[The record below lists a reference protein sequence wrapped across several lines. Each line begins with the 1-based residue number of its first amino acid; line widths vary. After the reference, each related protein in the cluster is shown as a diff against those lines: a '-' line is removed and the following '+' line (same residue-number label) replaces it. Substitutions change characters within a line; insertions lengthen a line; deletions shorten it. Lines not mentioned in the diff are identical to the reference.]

1 MAQRSSTNSSGAFGA
16 GSSSKRERD
25 SESGAEQ
32 SASGSKRSRMADAG
46 AVREEREEIQREDG
60 EEVET
65 QQVPDEA
72 SQLANELCPIT
83 DKNTRP
89 FRLMDMP
96 PEIRIEIYRACLTRP
111 FDVLLSKEPK
121 PVDREKEREE
131 ARLRD
136 EEDDDDEIDDDEG
149 DSFENSSLDSDAGV
163 QAFPHGANPLA
174 SSAAANT
181 FFNSNHGTARDAEAW
196 VPRRTRS
203 QRSLTRSS
211 PQRSASASASASTN
225 ANPLINPVSTWA
237 PAPVANNLVRP
248 TAPVSGPRNN
258 HTSFPPR
265 ARRSAFPATTS
276 SAVVPIPPR
285 APRPQDVDPLLVNLL
300 RASKLIYKESRA
312 ILYGEN
318 TFLLDLDTAQ
328 PTLAALHQRSRGQI
342 KNLRVTIPTHN
353 EILERFA
360 EVVRLSL
367 RYCWRLQRFVI
378 HTPFVLPGAEGSST
392 SGNTTVYANAFDI
405 LRWLPRQ
412 CEVVL
417 EGTVCEEIRRVVEKN
432 STLAKSL
439 DEVSFSSRCYSKDWV
454 QRGKGVREDV

>member
-1 MAQRSSTNSSGAFGA
+1 MA
-16 GSSSKRERD
+16 E
-25 SESGAEQ
+25 
-32 SASGSKRSRMADAG
+32 AG
-46 AVREEREEIQREDG
+46 AVREEYEKTQTEQRDGG

-65 QQVPDEA
+65 QQLPDDASPDE
-72 SQLANELCPIT
+72 NEICPIT
-83 DKNTRP
+83 DKNERP

-111 FDVLLSKEPK
+111 FDILLSKEPK

-131 ARLRD
+131 ARLREEEGSEINETSD
-136 EEDDDDEIDDDEG
+136 EDEG
-149 DSFENSSLDSDAGV
+149 DFFDDSPLGSEAAV
-163 QAFPHGANPLA
+163 QALPPNPQA
-174 SSAAANT
+174 SGTAADT
-181 FFNSNHGTARDAEAW
+181 FFNSNDGASRDAEAW
-196 VPRRTRS
+196 APRSTRS
-203 QRSLTRSS
+203 LRSLTRRSS
-211 PQRSASASASASTN
+211 QPSASASTS
-225 ANPLINPVSTWA
+225 ANPPTNPVQTWA
-237 PAPVANNLVRP
+237 LAPGANNPVRP
-248 TAPVSGPRNN
+248 TPPASAPRNN
-258 HTSFPPR
+258 HTTFPPR
-265 ARRSAFPATTS
+265 ARRFGLPQTSTSAAETPT
-276 SAVVPIPPR
+276 PPR

-312 ILYGEN
+312 VFYGEN

-405 LRWLPRQ
+405 LRWLPKQ

-439 DEVSFSSRCYSKDWV
+439 DEVSFSSRCYSGDWMERLKKN
-454 QRGKGVREDV
+454 QCS

>member
-1 MAQRSSTNSSGAFGA
+1 MA
-16 GSSSKRERD
+16 E
-25 SESGAEQ
+25 
-32 SASGSKRSRMADAG
+32 AG
-46 AVREEREEIQREDG
+46 AAREEGSRAQREDDEDG
-60 EEVET
+60 ETQKAQDEVE
-65 QQVPDEA
+65 VVEV
-72 SQLANELCPIT
+72 CPIT
-83 DKNTRP
+83 DKNEKP

-111 FDVLLSKEPK
+111 FDILLSKEPK
-121 PVDREKEREE
+121 PIERPKERESIVVGSE
-131 ARLRD
+131 GLVD
-136 EEDDDDEIDDDEG
+136 GTMSQESEEEDTL
-149 DSFENSSLDSDAGV
+149 LDAQAVHAASPTNTNDATG
-163 QAFPHGANPLA
+163 GGN
-174 SSAAANT
+174 
-181 FFNSNHGTARDAEAW
+181 DAW
-196 VPRRTRS
+196 PTRS
-203 QRSLTRSS
+203 MRALRSLTRSNL
-211 PQRSASASASASTN
+211 QRSASNSANAANSQATFTATVSTAPLPARRNRFVTN
-225 ANPLINPVSTWA
+225 AHT
-237 PAPVANNLVRP
+237 NN
-248 TAPVSGPRNN
+248 
-258 HTSFPPR
+258 PPR
-265 ARRSAFPATTS
+265 GRRPYPS
-276 SAVVPIPPR
+276 SVVIAPPR

-300 RASKLIYKESRA
+300 RASKLVYKESRA

-417 EGTVCEEIRRVVEKN
+417 EGNVSEEIRKVVEKN
-432 STLAKSL
+432 SNLAKSL
-439 DEVSFSSRCYSKDWV
+439 DEVSFSHYV
-454 QRGKGVREDV
+454 ERGYRGIELVEDQSGTLL

>member
-1 MAQRSSTNSSGAFGA
+1 MA
-16 GSSSKRERD
+16 E
-25 SESGAEQ
+25 
-32 SASGSKRSRMADAG
+32 AG
-46 AVREEREEIQREDG
+46 AVREECEVVQTEQREDG
-60 EEVET
+60 EEAET

-72 SQLANELCPIT
+72 SQVADEACPIT
-83 DKNTRP
+83 DKNERP

-136 EEDDDDEIDDDEG
+136 EEIDEDDDEDEG
-149 DSFENSSLDSDAGV
+149 DSFDDSSLESEAGV
-163 QAFPHGANPLA
+163 QTSSPFPPGADPQA
-174 SSAAANT
+174 SSAAADS

-196 VPRRTRS
+196 IPRRTRS
-203 QRSLTRSS
+203 LRSLARSS
-211 PQRSASASASASTN
+211 PQRSASASASTS
-225 ANPLINPVSTWA
+225 ANPPTNPVQTWA
-237 PAPVANNLVRP
+237 LAPRANNPVRP
-248 TAPVSGPRNN
+248 TPPASGPRNN

-265 ARRSAFPATTS
+265 ARRFGLPQTS
-276 SAVVPIPPR
+276 TSTDAAPTPPR

-312 ILYGEN
+312 VFYGEN
-318 TFLLDLDTAQ
+318 NFLLDLDTAQ
-328 PTLAALHQRSRGQI
+328 STLAALHQRSRGQI

-417 EGTVCEEIRRVVEKN
+417 EGTVSEEIRRVVEKN

-439 DEVSFSSRCYSKDWV
+439 DEVSFSSRCYSKDWIE
-454 QRGKGVREDV
+454 RGKRVEDDGLI

>member
-1 MAQRSSTNSSGAFGA
+1 MA
-16 GSSSKRERD
+16 E
-25 SESGAEQ
+25 
-32 SASGSKRSRMADAG
+32 AG
-46 AVREEREEIQREDG
+46 AARDEESQAQSEGSNKED
-60 EEVET
+60 VET
-65 QQVPDEA
+65 QKSQDEA
-72 SQLANELCPIT
+72 RDEVCPIT
-83 DKNTRP
+83 DKNEKP

-121 PVDREKEREE
+121 PVDREKERAETILMEEGFVEESEEE
-131 ARLRD
+131 AIASAEAFDNLAAHSANTNTAA
-136 EEDDDDEIDDDEG
+136 G
-149 DSFENSSLDSDAGV
+149 GSSDAW
-163 QAFPHGANPLA
+163 P
-174 SSAAANT
+174 
-181 FFNSNHGTARDAEAW
+181 ARGMRAL
-196 VPRRTRS
+196 
-203 QRSLTRSS
+203 RSLTRSNT
-211 PQRSASASASASTN
+211 QRSASFNANAASDTNSQVTSTFPVFSTGTRPLPGSRTRIVTN
-225 ANPLINPVSTWA
+225 AHT
-237 PAPVANNLVRP
+237 NN
-248 TAPVSGPRNN
+248 
-258 HTSFPPR
+258 PPR
-265 ARRSAFPATTS
+265 GRRPIPTSVVTT
-276 SAVVPIPPR
+276 PPPR

-417 EGTVCEEIRRVVEKN
+417 EGNVCEEIRKVVEKN
-432 STLAKSL
+432 SNLAKSL
-439 DEVSFSSRCYSKDWV
+439 DEVSRSLYVDRRDRYSIA
-454 QRGKGVREDV
+454 RRS